1 MVSYNLEN
9 LKILLVEDNGHWQKI
24 VRTLFIAISAKNV
37 RVVGDCQ
44 SALMFLAEEPPDI
57 VICDWMMSEMSG
69 IELVRRL
76 RDEKHSPNP
85 FIPIIM
91 LTAHTERHR
100 ILEARDAGVTEVLTK
115 PVSAKDLYEHIVSI
129 VEKPRQFV
137 RAENY
142 FGPDRRRKVDPNY
155 KGPERRNTDDGEPA
169 DSGSDKETGQV
180 AEAAELEK
188 SSVAE

>member
-9 LKILLVEDNGHWQKI
+9 LKFLLVEDNGHWQKI

-37 RVVGDCQ
+37 RVVDDCE
-44 SALMFLAEEPPDI
+44 SALTLLAEEPPDI
-57 VICDWMMSEMSG
+57 VICDWMMSQMSG

-76 RDEKHSPNP
+76 RDEEHSPNP

-100 ILEARDAGVTEVLTK
+100 ILEARDAGVTEILTK

-129 VEKPRQFV
+129 VERPRQFV
-137 RAENY
+137 RADTY
-142 FGPDRRRKVDPNY
+142 FGPDRRRKDDPNY
-155 KGPERRNTDDGEPA
+155 QGPERRNTDGGEPA
-169 DSGSDKETGQV
+169 DSGSDLKSGLDTET
-180 AEAAELEK
+180 AELAK